1 MAAGILAGKIAPA
14 AKMESSG
21 ALGRMEQKPWTLFF
35 MGRQHWKR
43 SHCIVY
49 IVLQLG
55 KFYLCVYC
63 PIGKGTRK
71 HGKNR
76 IPNQVPVLI
85 CRLFFCD
92 LAQCCLFLLFPLGA
106 L

>member
-35 MGRQHWKR
+35 MVRQHWKR
-43 SHCIVY
+43 SRCIVY

-63 PIGKGTRK
+63 PIGRGTRK

-76 IPNQVPVLI
+76 IPNQVPVLTAFRKKSPI
-85 CRLFFCD
+85 LKECE
-92 LAQCCLFLLFPLGA
+92 GA
-106 L
+106 NSTNE